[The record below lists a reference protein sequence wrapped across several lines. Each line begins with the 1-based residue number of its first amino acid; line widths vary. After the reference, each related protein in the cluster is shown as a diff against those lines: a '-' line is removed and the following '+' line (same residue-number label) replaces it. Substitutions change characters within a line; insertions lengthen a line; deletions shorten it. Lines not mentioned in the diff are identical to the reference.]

1 MVPTVRISENSKR
14 YETWMKMFGTDCV
27 PVTSPNTLM
36 TRIKGGPAVA
46 CDPEACASDSGLGAC
61 FKVDILAL
69 PLDNRAVLLAAVAA
83 FLGRPESEVTSIVWG
98 LSGIDIVDGPDLT
111 MHYESQFAI

>member
-36 TRIKGGPAVA
+36 THIKGGPAAKHDSEV
-46 CDPEACASDSGLGAC
+46 CASDSELGAC

-69 PLDNRAVLLAAVAA
+69 PLDNRATLLAAVAA
-83 FLGRPESEVTSIVWG
+83 FLGKPESEITSVVWG
-98 LSGIDIVDGPDLT
+98 LSGVDIVDGPDLT
-111 MHYESQFAI
+111 MHYESQFAV